1 MCGERE
7 RERERQSSDTR
18 DGVEKIDLSLRVDRL
33 HDSIIQQEAASG
45 GPDRDG
51 HHSSAAWS

>member
-7 RERERQSSDTR
+7 RERRSSDTR

-33 HDSIIQQEAASG
+33 HDSIIQREAASG

-51 HHSSAAWS
+51 HHSPAAWS

>member
-7 RERERQSSDTR
+7 RECSDTR
-18 DGVEKIDLSLRVDRL
+18 DGVEKIDLSLRVDRIY
-33 HDSIIQQEAASG
+33 DSIIHREAVSA

-51 HHSSAAWS
+51 HHSSAAWF